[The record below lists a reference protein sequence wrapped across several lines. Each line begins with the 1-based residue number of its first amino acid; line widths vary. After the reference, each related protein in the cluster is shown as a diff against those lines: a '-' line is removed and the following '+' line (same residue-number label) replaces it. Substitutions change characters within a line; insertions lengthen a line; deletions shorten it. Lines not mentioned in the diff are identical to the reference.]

1 MTGDFKW
8 FTDDETTWEVENRKD
23 RESFVSFKPKSR
35 FKFLSK
41 KVIIVLLFLLITLS
55 LGTRQILL
63 RAQEVN
69 EKIEADVL
77 AARDFMLQAVLAK
90 DPERFNLVLGE
101 KDFQWQHLQRVSLRR
116 DLLFDRA
123 PFNLWF
129 HEEALRQMLA
139 ENELGA
145 QLVLAPDLRSAELTT
160 SLPYY
165 TQATDGLIESLFLKR
180 TMNFDYDGRQWR
192 HVPPM
197 ADDWGPMGNYLGKMI
212 TLDFPARDADISHFL
227 AAALDK
233 KFLALCDA
241 EQAIDCSMTPIMHI
255 TFSTDIETLLSL
267 SRPVQGSRFWR
278 YRAHLNANDKF
289 ELSVPTPSLVGIPE
303 SQDDREVW
311 LNGYSSWII
320 TSFLTRKSPNLS
332 FEKIAGILSDLDLE
346 LPPPVGYDPRQLL
359 STQPLPTEQA
369 LVSCYDQDQLTRK
382 WAYDFSGNQWTLLD
396 IDNCTNCEQIENL
409 TTQIISADGRFAINT
424 TGDSQSLLLSHVESG
439 LIEKI
444 DGASQPVWIDDKTFA
459 FISYANKPF
468 SNWDRPS
475 LTAEP
480 KVNIAKLVEVSGVYQ
495 VEVERSIMQQELL
508 SAVPEN
514 RIINNLQLDAI
525 LPQEGRSETLFI
537 LTSNGF
543 HEQFLFK
550 IPLDGRDIILLSN
563 WVDNGSTT
571 HSFNATKNGRFLTV
585 SRYNSRNTYLTLID
599 LNTTDREIMELAGRP
614 VARYAWSENEQW
626 LLVAN
631 DRLLRLFS
639 PTDNID
645 LRIKHTHGDCTAIN
659 WAN

>member
-8 FTDDETTWEVENRKD
+8 FTDDEATWEVENRKD
-23 RESFVSFKPKSR
+23 RESFVSFKPKPH

-41 KVIIVLLFLLITLS
+41 KIMTVLLFLLITLL
-55 LGTRQILL
+55 LGMRQFML

-77 AARDFMLQAVLAK
+77 AARDLLLQAVLAK

-129 HEEALRQMLA
+129 NEEALRQMLA
-139 ENELGA
+139 ENELSA
-145 QLVLAPDLRSAELTT
+145 KLVLAPDLRSAELTT

-165 TQATDGLIESLFLKR
+165 TQTMDGSIESLSLKR
-180 TMNFDYDGRQWR
+180 VMHFDYDGRQWR
-192 HVPPM
+192 QVPPL
-197 ADDWGPMGNYLGKMI
+197 ADDWGPVENYLGRMI
-212 TLDFPARDADISHFL
+212 TLDFPAKDADISRSL

-233 KFLALCDA
+233 KFLALCGT
-241 EQAIDCSMTPIMHI
+241 EQTIDCSVTPIMHI
-255 TFSTDIETLLSL
+255 TFSTDTETLLSL

-278 YRAHLNANDKF
+278 YRAHLNSNDKF
-289 ELSVPTPSLVGIPE
+289 ELSVPTPSLVGIPD
-303 SQDDREVW
+303 SQDAREVW

-320 TSFLTRKSPNLS
+320 TSYLTRKSPNLS
-332 FEKIAGILSDLDLE
+332 FEKIADILSDLDLA
-346 LPPPVGYDPRQLL
+346 LPPPVGYDPWQSL
-359 STQPLPTEQA
+359 STLPLPTEQA

-382 WAYDFSGNQWTLLD
+382 WAYDFSRNQWTLLD
-396 IDNCTNCEQIENL
+396 IDNCTNCGQMENL
-409 TTQIISADGRFAINT
+409 APQIISADGRFAIST
-424 TGDSQSLLLSHVESG
+424 TGDSQSLLLSHVKSG

-444 DGASQPVWIDDKTFA
+444 DGASHPVWLDNKTFA
-459 FISYANKPF
+459 FISFANKPS
-468 SNWDRPS
+468 SNWDRS
-475 LTAEP
+475 RQTTEP
-480 KVNIAKLVEVSGVYQ
+480 KVKIARLVEVSGVYQ
-495 VEVERSIMQQELL
+495 VEVERIITQQEIL

-525 LPQEGRSETLFI
+525 LPQKGQSAALFI
-537 LTSNGF
+537 LTSNGI

-550 IPLDGRDIILLSN
+550 IPLDGHDIILPSN
-563 WVDNGSTT
+563 WIDNGSNT
-571 HSFNATKNGRFLTV
+571 HSFDVTTNGRFLTV
-585 SRYNSRNTYLTLID
+585 LRNNSRNTYLTLID
-599 LNTTDREIMELAGRP
+599 LITGDREMMELVGRP
-614 VARYAWSENEQW
+614 VARYAWSEDEQW
-626 LLVAN
+626 LLIAN

-645 LRIKHTHGDCTAIN
+645 LRIKHTHGDCTGIN
-659 WAN
+659 WDN